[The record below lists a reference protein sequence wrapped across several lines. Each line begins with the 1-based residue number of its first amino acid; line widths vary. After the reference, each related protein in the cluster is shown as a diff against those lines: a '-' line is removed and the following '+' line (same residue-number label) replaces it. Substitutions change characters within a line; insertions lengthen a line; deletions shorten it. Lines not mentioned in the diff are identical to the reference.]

1 MREKAGPDFEEEF
14 RDDWWFVDDEHY
26 ERDWRQRMWETVMIC
41 QGLDGLAQIRPDL
54 QDDWIPKVREWREKI
69 SRLEKEPDVFRIARQ
84 ATLQYP
90 FLLGDLRVCA

>member
-1 MREKAGPDFEEEF
+1 MREKAGPDFEEGF
-14 RDDWWFVDDEHY
+14 RDDWWYDEDEHS
-26 ERDWRQRMWETVMIC
+26 ERDWRQRMWESVMIC
-41 QGLDGLAQIRPDL
+41 QGLDGLAQIRPNL
-54 QDDWIPKVREWREKI
+54 QDAWIERVKEWREKI